1 MATIS
6 ENQRNSAGTLATL
19 PGSIKRQISCS
30 RRPIGTS
37 VPEFDEGVVR
47 RFRKGKEPAN
57 QINEAEKK
65 QQHTR

>member
-37 VPEFDEGVVR
+37 VPEFDEGVSVDS
-47 RFRKGKEPAN
+47 GKEKN
-57 QINEAEKK
+57 QLI
-65 QQHTR
+65 R